1 MARARRTGYT
11 ISKCTDSRK
20 TSPPPG
26 SPPVINHTCWVLW
39 TPFYFFFSF
48 FLRCFKVTASPSS
61 SSYFTGL
68 NWHGTTWIMSFQ
80 QIYVL
85 LLLDDMNILIW
96 FLFEIKTCLLY
107 EFEIGS
113 ITKEYAVTVA
123 LQPLKCEIEQ
133 LKTRKA
139 MFRYHPSNL
148 LQSVL
153 QLKYTMQ
160 NDSRVWGFNI
170 H

>member
-85 LLLDDMNILIW
+85 LFAGWHEYPNLIPIW
-96 FLFEIKTCLLY
+96 DKDLFTVWVWNRKYYQRVCSHCGSTAIAMWDRTAKDKESNVQIPSKQPSAISSPTEIHNAKW
-107 EFEIGS
+107 
-113 ITKEYAVTVA
+113 
-123 LQPLKCEIEQ
+123 Q
-133 LKTRKA
+133 
-139 MFRYHPSNL
+139 
-148 LQSVL
+148 
-153 QLKYTMQ
+153 
-160 NDSRVWGFNI
+160 
-170 H
+170 

>member
-39 TPFYFFFSF
+39 TPFYFFSF

-85 LLLDDMNILIW
+85 LFAGWHEYPNLIPIW
-96 FLFEIKTCLLY
+96 DKDLFTVWVWNRKY
-107 EFEIGS
+107 YQR
-113 ITKEYAVTVA
+113 YAVTVA